1 MKPSI
6 FRKSSIFFAIT
17 IVVISIMAWALVDN
31 YSDYFDRVHTEYKE
45 KEIIDLSKPISV
57 ERLSEFL
64 IQKGYLDNEEER
76 LKIAEAGRDFV
87 IKNYTMK
94 KLLAYVLKKDGL
106 DE

>member
-6 FRKSSIFFAIT
+6 FHKSSIFFAIT

-64 IQKGYLDNEEER
+64 IQKGYLDNEEDAEF
-76 LKIAEAGRDFV
+76 IAEA
-87 IKNYTMK
+87 IKK
-94 KLLAYVLKKDGL
+94 KIFYR
-106 DE
+106 